1 MITNA
6 RRIGAVAALLAVCAL
21 HTPADAAQVNVSA
34 SGLHTQIAG
43 GDTILYFGTSAAA
56 WTGAN
61 LTMIAELP
69 RVPGGTAVT
78 VWVDGWGVSGT
89 YTCSIIGSNASK
101 SFSKSSLVTNWTH
114 SVNFTAAEMPSSSYL
129 TISCSVPPDGALRGV
144 TISG

>member
-1 MITNA
+1 MIKNV
-6 RRIGAVAALLAVCAL
+6 RRIGAVAALLSVFAL
-21 HTPADAAQVNVSA
+21 HAPADAAQVNVAA
-34 SGLHTQIAG
+34 SGLHTQLGG

-56 WTGAN
+56 WTGSN

-69 RVPGGTAVT
+69 RVPGSSGVT

-89 YTCSIIGSNASK
+89 YTCSLIGSNASK
-101 SFSKSSLVTNWTH
+101 SFSKSSLATNWTQ

-129 TISCSVPPDGALRGV
+129 TISCSVPPDGALRGI